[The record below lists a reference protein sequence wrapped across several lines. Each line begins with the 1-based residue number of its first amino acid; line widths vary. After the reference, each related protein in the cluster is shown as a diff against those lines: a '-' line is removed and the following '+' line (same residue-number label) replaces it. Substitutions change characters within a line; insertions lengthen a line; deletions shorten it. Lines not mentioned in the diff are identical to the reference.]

1 MEDLYKTPVTITMER
16 YQDLLEN
23 EVIVQII
30 AQARDTFSDYSFAQF
45 VETLFP
51 KTPEDSTDEHAG

>member
-1 MEDLYKTPVTITMER
+1 MEDLYKTPVTIAMER

-30 AQARDTFSDYSFAQF
+30 AQARDTFSDYAFDQF

-51 KTPEDSTDEHAG
+51 KTPEGPTDEHAG